1 MSRLVKVRWWAIV
14 IVIVI
19 SGAIL
24 PVIAEA
30 QSIDFVGMGM
40 WRSIWDMK
48 IQGNYAYCAFQ
59 KGLAILD
66 ISNPNSVTEVSKLFC
81 YGAAWGIE
89 VQGDYV
95 YLADQETGLKIIDVT
110 DKHNPILTSSYD
122 TPGSAMKIFVTGNI
136 AYIAD
141 GDSGLLILSIA
152 DHTNPAFLSRFNTG
166 GQVQTVYVS
175 NNYAYIGV
183 YGVGLSTII
192 VDISNPSIP
201 VLACNYNKYDTPC
214 EIVVKGNYAY
224 LSHGYSM
231 EVLDISNPIMPESI
245 GYYSN
250 PPGTGIFLKDIC
262 VVGDYI
268 YAANY
273 GIEQGLAILD
283 ISNPHSPSLAANYLL
298 PHGNMGCWTVAGQG
312 NYAYIGNY
320 FHSGFFSFD
329 VTNKSAPVLL
339 DSCYVAWEPQRIA
352 VRGQYAYVLDRGLK
366 VIDITNPQNPTQ
378 VGVYMPANTWGT
390 DMAITGSYA
399 YLASNNLEIV
409 SISNPTHPYYLR
421 TYPIVSDD
429 PSIIKIATDNYAR
442 AFIYAASG
450 KIYIVSTANPY
461 NPTALGEITLP
472 FTGEGEIGM
481 AATENY
487 LYFAW
492 ESHGLWIIDI
502 SNPAQPFIASHY
514 ITPVAGTR
522 DVKIYGHYA
531 FVAGPGLEILDVS
544 DPYNPELI
552 SHSDTYAYALKLT
565 VLNDYLYM
573 DEAWYGVEYFDIS
586 DLAHPVSVGHFD
598 TWGYVAEVAVQGNY
612 AYLADAYGL
621 VVLDAMQNCGY
632 ISGDINGDGQKLGSD
647 VTYGVRYFKG
657 LGAPPADSCYLDS
670 TGAYL
675 YPAGDVN
682 GDCEFRGADITRLVA
697 YFKSIATLA
706 YCPSR
711 PPINR

>member
-1 MSRLVKVRWWAIV
+1 MSRLLKVWWWAIV
-14 IVIVI
+14 IAIAI
-19 SGAIL
+19 SGTML

-30 QSIDFVGMGM
+30 QNIDFVGMGM

-48 IQGNYAYCAFQ
+48 IQGDYAYCAFQ
-59 KGLAILD
+59 KGLVILD
-66 ISNPNSVTEVSKLFC
+66 ISNLDSVAEIGKLFC
-81 YGAAWGIE
+81 YGFGWGID
-89 VQGDYV
+89 VLDNYV

-110 DKHNPILTSSYD
+110 DKHNPLLIGSYD
-122 TPGSAMKIFVTGNI
+122 TPGSAMGVFAAGN
-136 AYIAD
+136 YVYVAD
-141 GDSGLLILSIA
+141 GDSGMIILSVA
-152 DHTNPAFLSRFNTG
+152 DHAHPVFVSRFNPPGTAERIVVDG
-166 GQVQTVYVS
+166 
-175 NNYAYIGV
+175 NYAYLGIYAG
-183 YGVGLSTII
+183 GLYI
-192 VDISNPSIP
+192 VDISNPALPAQSSYYYKAGSGLSDI
-201 VLACNYNKYDTPC
+201 A
-214 EIVVKGNYAY
+214 IRGNYAY
-224 LSHGYSM
+224 MAQGYSL
-231 EVLDISNPIMPESI
+231 EILDISNPALPESI

-250 PPGTGIFLKDIC
+250 ALGMGILFKKICLVGNYVYAADYGTDEGLAIIDVNNPQLPS
-262 VVGDYI
+262 V
-268 YAANY
+268 AANY
-273 GIEQGLAILD
+273 
-283 ISNPHSPSLAANYLL
+283 HF
-298 PHGNMGCWTVAGQG
+298 PHGTTGTWTVAGRG
-312 NYAYIGNY
+312 NYAFLGNY
-320 FHSGFFSFD
+320 YHSGFYSFD
-329 VTNKSAPVLL
+329 VSDKSAPILL
-339 DSCYVAWEPQRIA
+339 DSCYVAWEPQRIT
-352 VRGQYAYVLDRGLK
+352 VKGHYAYVLDRGLK
-366 VIDITNPQNPTQ
+366 VIDITNSANPTQ
-378 VGVYMPANTWGT
+378 VGVYMPATPWWST
-390 DMAITGSYA
+390 DMAINGSYA
-399 YLASNNLEIV
+399 YLASVNLEVV
-409 SISNPTHPYYLR
+409 SISNPAHPYHLR

-429 PSIIKIATDNYAR
+429 PTRIKIATDDYAR
-442 AFIYAASG
+442 AFIYAAYG

-472 FTGEGEIGM
+472 FEGEGEIGM

-502 SNPAQPFIASHY
+502 SNPAQPFVASHY
-514 ITPVAGTR
+514 ITPIAGTR

-586 DLAHPVSVGHFD
+586 DLAHAVSVGHFD

-670 TGAYL
+670 TGVYL
-675 YPAGDVN
+675 YLAGDVN